1 MKLLPVELLFM
12 ASYFTLIT
20 SDAIGQ
26 KNIEGTPEK
35 NSPACRFLPHGNYE
49 NPQGVPQAE

>member
-20 SDAIGQ
+20 SDATGQ

-35 NSPACRFLPHGNYE
+35 NSPACRFLTHGNYE